1 MTHEE
6 GCARSH
12 PSASRGVGAQ
22 PHAVPIDRRVADR
35 RLSAKLKCPA
45 CGEYLSRVVN
55 SRVFDA
61 GDPQIR
67 RRRVCENAACRARFS
82 TVERVI
88 LASVKKPA

>member
-1 MTHEE
+1 MS
-6 GCARSH
+6 GPAK
-12 PSASRGVGAQ
+12 PYIDGVFSSTA
-22 PHAVPIDRRVADR
+22 PRAVVDR

-67 RRRVCENAACRARFS
+67 RRRVCENSACRARFS
-82 TVERVI
+82 TVERVV